1 MDEEDTVRGHDGVAA
16 SVPSYRFA
24 SPLWAVAALLAGL
37 LLTAE
42 LARREWKVE
51 HQKVE
56 SLQRSLADAA
66 PQQLRESL
74 ENTALVLRSMQ
85 TVFLSSSQPMNQ
97 AAFADY
103 QRNLRSGDWLHGYV
117 LTGFASRETAPDDG
131 RGIYRYLFLA
141 PLQGSEALLG
151 FDIASQPENMDALLR
166 ARDTDTPALSAP
178 FTLLQFR
185 DREGQAA
192 LGVTVRLPAY
202 TRGPAPRT
210 LAERQARELG
220 ALAVSLRLEPMVG
233 NALKGRIL
241 DYMHV
246 DIRDAGAAPEHA
258 QVFATAPL
266 PADDAAAGVRV
277 RRVEF
282 GGRTWELR
290 LWPRAELGNWTQL
303 WLILA
308 SGSAISV
315 LLALFLW
322 SQGATQRRAVDLGRK
337 MSARFGESEARFRVL
352 NELLPALVLLAGAGD
367 GRIIHA
373 NHAARTQLGRVAG
386 MRLDALFADPAL
398 GAQALAAVADD
409 GHWDSREAVVLN
421 GIGAGL
427 WVHAALARV
436 EVDAAP
442 HLLMVATDT
451 SAQREMTERL
461 RYQATHDE
469 LTGLCNRRE
478 FERQLRQAL
487 MNRAGRLASEP
498 FALMYIDL
506 DQFKIINDLSGHMA
520 GDQLLVQLGQ
530 AMRGS
535 LRHGDLLARLGGD
548 EFGLLA
554 FDVDAAQAQALAEQ
568 VRCCIERST
577 FMWQGRTYTVS
588 ASVGV
593 VMVDRDGRTLKDL
606 LAWADSA
613 CYLAKDD
620 GRNRVRVHG
629 DDDDATRRMGEME
642 WANRLRWAL
651 EQDRLL
657 LDYQEV
663 VQLDGA
669 LAPATHVELLLRMR
683 DESGGVVLPG
693 AFLGAAER
701 YGLMPAVDRWVIRT
715 ALSNFAQLHPCGDTL
730 ATCAINL
737 SGASIEDEGLADFI
751 LDTLERHAVPPHKV
765 CLEITETV
773 AVRDLLRV
781 VRMIERLR
789 AAGCRIAL
797 DDFGAGMASFGY
809 LKNLPVD
816 VIKIDG
822 SFVRNLD
829 SDPMNRIII
838 DAVARIGHQR
848 GAKVV
853 AEWVED
859 ARYLEVLRAL
869 GVDYA
874 QGFALH
880 RSERV
885 LFQRTP

>member
-1 MDEEDTVRGHDGVAA
+1 MDEEDTVRGHDGIAA
-16 SVPSYRFA
+16 GVPSYRFA
-24 SPLWAVAALLAGL
+24 SPLWALAALLAGL

-66 PQQLRESL
+66 PQRLRESL

-85 TVFLSSSQPMNQ
+85 TVFLSSSQPMDQ
-97 AAFADY
+97 AAFTDY

-166 ARDTDTPALSAP
+166 ARDADTPALSAP
-178 FTLLQFR
+178 FPLLQFR
-185 DREGQAA
+185 DRQGQAA

-202 TRGPAPRT
+202 TRGPAPTT

-233 NALKGRIL
+233 NALKGSIL
-241 DYMHV
+241 DHMHV

-530 AMRGS
+530 AMRGG
-535 LRHGDLLARLGGD
+535 LRHGGSRPAPDRPPAHRP
-548 EFGLLA
+548 A
-554 FDVDAAQAQALAEQ
+554 CAATCW
-568 VRCCIERST
+568 R
-577 FMWQGRTYTVS
+577 G
-588 ASVGV
+588 
-593 VMVDRDGRTLKDL
+593 
-606 LAWADSA
+606 WAAMNSA
-613 CYLAKDD
+613 CWPSTSMRCRRWRWPSRCAAASSAPPSC
-620 GRNRVRVHG
+620 GRAVPIRSAPASAWSWST
-629 DDDDATRRMGEME
+629 AT
-642 WANRLRWAL
+642 
-651 EQDRLL
+651 
-657 LDYQEV
+657 
-663 VQLDGA
+663 GA
-669 LAPATHVELLLRMR
+669 PSRTCWPGPTAPATWPRTTAATASACTATTMTP
-683 DESGGVVLPG
+683 PG
-693 AFLGAAER
+693 AWARWNGPTACAGRWSRTGCCWTTRKWCSWTPRWRRPSTSSCCCACATKAAAWCCR
-701 YGLMPAVDRWVIRT
+701 ARSSARP
-715 ALSNFAQLHPCGDTL
+715 N
-730 ATCAINL
+730 AT
-737 SGASIEDEGLADFI
+737 G
-751 LDTLERHAVPPHKV
+751 
-765 CLEITETV
+765 
-773 AVRDLLRV
+773 
-781 VRMIERLR
+781 
-789 AAGCRIAL
+789 
-797 DDFGAGMASFGY
+797 
-809 LKNLPVD
+809 
-816 VIKIDG
+816 
-822 SFVRNLD
+822 
-829 SDPMNRIII
+829 
-838 DAVARIGHQR
+838 
-848 GAKVV
+848 
-853 AEWVED
+853 
-859 ARYLEVLRAL
+859 
-869 GVDYA
+869 
-874 QGFALH
+874 
-880 RSERV
+880 
-885 LFQRTP
+885 

>member
-1 MDEEDTVRGHDGVAA
+1 MRDEGAIPGNGAA

-24 SPLWAVAALLAGL
+24 SPGWAVAALLAGL
-37 LLTAE
+37 LLTAVFGW
-42 LARREWKVE
+42 REWISERERV
-51 HQKVE
+51 QL
-56 SLQRSLADAA
+56 LQRSLADAV
-66 PQQLRESL
+66 PQRLREPL
-74 ENTALVLRSMQ
+74 EGTAQALRSMQ
-85 TVFLSSSQPMNQ
+85 TVFLSSNLPVDQP
-97 AAFADY
+97 AFADY
-103 QRNLRSGDWLHGYV
+103 QHNLRAQEWLSGYV
-117 LTGFASRETAPDDG
+117 LTAFASRQPVPGTG
-131 RGIYRYLFLA
+131 REVYRYVFVA

-151 FDIASQPENMDALLR
+151 FDIAGQPENMNALLR
-166 ARDTDTPALSAP
+166 ARDADMPAMSAP
-178 FTLLQFR
+178 FQLLQFH
-185 DREGQAA
+185 DSPGQAGR
-192 LGVTVRLPAY
+192 GVTVRLPAY
-202 TRGPAPRT
+202 GPGPLPAT
-210 LAERQARELG
+210 QTERRAREIG
-220 ALAVSLRLEPMVG
+220 ALAISLRLEPMVLD
-233 NALKGRIL
+233 ALKGRIL
-241 DYMHV
+241 DHMHV
-246 DIRDAGAAPEHA
+246 DIRDMGTAQAPTPV
-258 QVFATAPL
+258 QVYATALL
-266 PADDAAAGVRV
+266 PADGAGVST

-282 GGRTWELR
+282 GGRAWEVH
-290 LWPRAELGNWTQL
+290 LWPRAPLAQWGQL
-303 WLILA
+303 RMILV
-308 SGSAISV
+308 SGIAISV
-315 LLALFLW
+315 LLALLLW
-322 SQGATQRRAVDLGRK
+322 SQGVTQRRAIDLGRK
-337 MSARFGESEARFRVL
+337 MSVRFGESEARFRVL
-352 NELLPALVLLAGAGD
+352 NEMLPALVLLAGAGD
-367 GRIIHA
+367 SRIVYA
-373 NHAARTQLGRVAG
+373 NHAARTQLGQVVG

-398 GAQALAAVADD
+398 GLQALADVA
-409 GHWDSREAVVLN
+409 GNGQWDSREAVVLN
-421 GIGAGL
+421 GIAAGL
-427 WVHAALARV
+427 WVHAALAQV

-461 RYQATHDE
+461 RYQASHDE
-469 LTGLCNRRE
+469 LTGLYNRRE
-478 FERQLRQAL
+478 FEQQLRQAL
-487 MNRAGRLASEP
+487 ASRAGRLASAP

-520 GDQLLVQLGQ
+520 GDQLLVQLTQ
-530 AMRGS
+530 AMRGN
-535 LRHGDLLARLGGD
+535 LRDNDVLARLGGD
-548 EFGLLA
+548 EFGLLV
-554 FDVDAAQAQALAEQ
+554 FDADLAQAHALAEQ
-568 VRCCIERST
+568 MRCCIERST
-577 FMWQGRTYTVS
+577 FLWQGRTYTVS
-588 ASVGV
+588 ASIGL

-620 GRNRVRVHG
+620 GRNRVRIHR

-669 LAPATHVELLLRMR
+669 RAPATHVELLLRMR
-683 DESGGVVLPG
+683 DENGGLVMPG
-693 AFLGAAER
+693 AFMGAAER
-701 YGLMPAVDRWVIRT
+701 YGLMPMVDRWVIRT
-715 ALSNFAQLHPCGDTL
+715 ALSNFSRLHPCGGQL

-751 LDTLERHAVPPHKV
+751 LDTIERNAVPARQV

-816 VIKIDG
+816 IIKIDG
-822 SFVRNLD
+822 GFVRSLD

-838 DAVARIGHQR
+838 DAVTRIGHQR

-859 ARYLEVLRAL
+859 ARCLEVLRSL

-874 QGFALH
+874 QGFFLH
-880 RSERV
+880 RPERV
-885 LFQRTP
+885 LFQREA